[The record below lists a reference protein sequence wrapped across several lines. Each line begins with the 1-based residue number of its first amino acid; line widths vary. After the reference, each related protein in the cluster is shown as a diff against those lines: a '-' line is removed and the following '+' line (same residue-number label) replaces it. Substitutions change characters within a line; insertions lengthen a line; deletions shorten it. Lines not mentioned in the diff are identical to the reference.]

1 MPDGM
6 SIPTLLFLAAL
17 MVTIGVL
24 LYSSNRYFA
33 RQRSAPPSWTSGRP
47 AAPHPDRPAEAPE
60 EVQNWEV
67 AMHDYARKVRGEL
80 DSKMSAL
87 QSLIA
92 EADRAAARLERAV
105 QNSRFVPGT
114 VNQAGIVPPPAEPA
128 ASNSIPP
135 RREEIYTLADYGL
148 PPSEIA
154 HRTGAPVGEVELI
167 LRLRG
172 KK

>member
-6 SIPTLLFLAAL
+6 STTTLLFLAAL

-33 RQRSAPPSWTSGRP
+33 RQRSAPPTWTSGRP
-47 AAPHPDRPAEAPE
+47 AAPHSERPSEPPE

-67 AMHDYARKVRGEL
+67 AMHDYARQIRGEL
-80 DSKMSAL
+80 DSKMRVL

-105 QNSRFVPGT
+105 QNSRPLPPA
-114 VNQAGIVPPPAEPA
+114 VNQAGVVPSSPDPA
-128 ASNSIPP
+128 ASDSTPP

-148 PPSEIA
+148 PAAEIA
-154 HRTGAPVGEVELI
+154 HRTGVPGGEVELI

-172 KK
+172 KT

>member
-17 MVTIGVL
+17 MVAIGVL
-24 LYSSNRYFA
+24 LYSSNRYFT
-33 RQRSAPPSWTSGRP
+33 RQRSAPPSWTAGRP
-47 AAPHPDRPAEAPE
+47 AVPHSNRSSEAPAEM
-60 EVQNWEV
+60 QNWEV
-67 AMHDYARKVRGEL
+67 EMHDYARRVRGEL

-105 QNSRFVPGT
+105 QNARAGPSS
-114 VNQAGIVPPPAEPA
+114 NQAGVPPPAPDLA
-128 ASNSIPP
+128 ASSSTPQ

-154 HRTGAPVGEVELI
+154 QRTGTPVGEVELI